1 MEDLKNETNVTAMD
15 ESANAAKERPQRE
28 YSFDQTEQTEKPVTV
43 KQWLL
48 FWLVSL
54 INIIPF
60 IGFIAYVIFILY
72 VAFKNDSRF
81 PVSMK
86 NFCKAYLV
94 VLAVG
99 VVLALIF
106 AGSIMGAMMSS
117 GMGL

>member
-1 MEDLKNETNVTAMD
+1 MEEFKTETST
-15 ESANAAKERPQRE
+15 SANERPQRE
-28 YSFDQTEQTEKPVTV
+28 YSIDQTEPLEKPVTV

-72 VAFKNDSRF
+72 VAFKNDSKF
-81 PVSMK
+81 PVSMR

-99 VVLALIF
+99 IVLALIF
-106 AGSIMGAMMSS
+106 AGSIMAAIMNS